1 VLHADPPMSMLARRS
16 RRAAFRLNRAARA
29 LLGSTAVSLVCTA
42 AASAHAGGG
51 AATDAYDGIRE
62 GEPIDLHALLDLYV
76 QQALAGEPPR
86 YRAFDVNTGL
96 SLNFVRAT
104 IAHAPDPIG
113 FRVDVGAGDTPD
125 AYLRSDPASISNPDV
140 ARAFS
145 YFEQAFVTARV
156 PVGSDLSIDM
166 GKFGTPVGF
175 EDNES
180 PSNWNYSRSLL
191 FTLAEP
197 TYHMGARVTY
207 PASAVIAFSI
217 FWLNG
222 WNTNVIDGNGM
233 RSFAGAATV
242 KPADDVEL
250 VFVYAGGLER
260 APTQLANPTLAFR
273 NEFDGY
279 LEYDPTDALKLA
291 ATADYGIEAS
301 AGGVSYWG
309 VGGYVQY
316 GPLPWLGGALRGE
329 YFDDPDG
336 FTTGTAQRLDEATAT
351 LQTTTRVGEA
361 SVIGRVEFRRD
372 QSDRAVFPVR
382 DELPS
387 LHQNTLT
394 LGMMA
399 TF

>member
-1 VLHADPPMSMLARRS
+1 MPVLARQS
-16 RRAAFRLNRAARA
+16 RGAALRPSRVARA
-29 LLGSTAVSLVCTA
+29 VLVWTAVLLVGTA

-62 GEPIDLHALLDLYV
+62 GEPIDLHALADVYV
-76 QQALAGEPPR
+76 QHAFAGEPPR

-104 IAHAPDPIG
+104 LAHTPDPIG

-125 AYLRSDPASISNPDV
+125 AYFRSDPASISNPDV

-145 YFEQAFVTARV
+145 YFEQAFVTATV
-156 PVGSDLSIDM
+156 PIGSGLSIDL

-180 PSNWNYSRSLL
+180 PPNWNYSRSLL

-197 TYHMGARVTY
+197 TYHMGARATY
-207 PASAVIAFSI
+207 AVDADLAFSI

-242 KPADDVEL
+242 KPADHLEL
-250 VFVYAGGLER
+250 VLVYAGGLER
-260 APTQLANPTLAFR
+260 APTQLGNPALAYR

-279 LEYDPTDALKLA
+279 VEYDPTDALKFA

-301 AGGVSYWG
+301 GGGVSYWG

-329 YFDDPDG
+329 YYDDPDG
-336 FTTGTAQRLDEATAT
+336 FTTGTPQRLDEATAT
-351 LQTTTRVGEA
+351 LQATTRVGDA
-361 SVIGRVEFRRD
+361 SLIGRVEFRRD

-382 DELPS
+382 DQLPS
-387 LHQNTLT
+387 PHQSTLT

>member
-1 VLHADPPMSMLARRS
+1 MSTPGRRS
-16 RRAAFRLNRAARA
+16 RRAALRLNRVARA
-29 LLGSTAVSLVCTA
+29 FLGSIAVSLVCTA
-42 AASAHAGGG
+42 VARAHAGGG
-51 AATDAYDGIRE
+51 AATDAYDGIRD
-62 GEPIDLHALLDLYV
+62 GGPIDLHALLDLYV

-104 IAHAPDPIG
+104 LAHAPDPIG
-113 FRVDVGAGDTPD
+113 FRIDVGAGDTPD
-125 AYLRSDPASISNPDV
+125 AYFRSDPASLSNPDV

-156 PVGSDLSIDM
+156 PVGSGLSIDM
-166 GKFGTPVGF
+166 GKFGTPVGL

-180 PSNWNYSRSLL
+180 PPNWNYSRSLL

-197 TYHMGARVTY
+197 TYHMGARATY
-207 PASAVIAFSI
+207 PVSAALAFSI

-222 WNTNVIDGNGM
+222 WNTNAIDGNGM

-242 KPADDVEL
+242 KPTDHLEL
-250 VFVYAGGLER
+250 ALVYAGGLER
-260 APTQLANPTLAFR
+260 APTQLGNPTLGFR

-279 LEYDPTDALKLA
+279 LQYDLTDALKFA
-291 ATADYGIEAS
+291 ATADYGVEAS
-301 AGGVSYWG
+301 GGGVSYWG

-336 FTTGTAQRLDEATAT
+336 FTTGTPQRLDEATFT

-382 DELPS
+382 DEPPS
-387 LHQNTLT
+387 PHQNTLT
-394 LGMMA
+394 LGTTA